1 MTKFEF
7 TFNARIPYDAEEDP
21 RDVTI
26 SFTTSDADE
35 VIRQFNKRREEMLPD
50 ELAAVYEWI
59 KELQHSIKINQ
70 VPSWLK

>member
-26 SFTTSDADE
+26 AFTTSDPDE
-35 VIRQFNKRREEMLPD
+35 VVRQFNKLLILND
-50 ELAAVYEWI
+50 FDA
-59 KELQHSIKINQ
+59 Q
-70 VPSWLK
+70 VVVV

>member
-26 SFTTSDADE
+26 SFTTSDAAE
-35 VIRQFNKRREEMLPD
+35 VIRQFNKLLVLND
-50 ELAAVYEWI
+50 FDAQVAV
-59 KELQHSIKINQ
+59 
-70 VPSWLK
+70 V

>member
-26 SFTTSDADE
+26 SFTTGDRDE
-35 VIRQFNKRREEMLPD
+35 VIRQFNKLLVLND
-50 ELAAVYEWI
+50 FDA
-59 KELQHSIKINQ
+59 Q
-70 VPSWLK
+70 VALV

>member
-26 SFTTSDADE
+26 AFTTSDLDE
-35 VIRQFNKRREEMLPD
+35 VVRQFNKLLILNDFDAEV
-50 ELAAVYEWI
+50 AV
-59 KELQHSIKINQ
+59 
-70 VPSWLK
+70 V